1 MKVSYILT
9 LRKVFSE
16 HKLWCNRK
24 FHLSTSRLSVPLTKD
39 RYPDVKRGDYANVND
54 KDLIVFEQLIPG
66 RVLSGSSEL
75 DGYNTDWLKTC
86 RGRSLRLY
94 IL

>member
-1 MKVSYILT
+1 MKASYILT

-39 RYPDVKRGDYANVND
+39 RYTDVKRGDYANVND